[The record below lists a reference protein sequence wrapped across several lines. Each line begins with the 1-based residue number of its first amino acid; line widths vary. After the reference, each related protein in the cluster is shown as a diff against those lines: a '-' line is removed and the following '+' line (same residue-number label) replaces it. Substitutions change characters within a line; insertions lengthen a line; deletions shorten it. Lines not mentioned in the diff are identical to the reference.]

1 MQLREALDQISEIR
15 AHVARAETFRGYR
28 STVVAGSS
36 FVACS
41 AAAIQAIWI
50 PEPQQTPSAWL
61 ALWAS
66 AAAICLAA
74 TGIEMTWR
82 HRRGRSPYAAKLTW
96 MAVEQFLPCVL
107 AGGLVTAALAR
118 RAPESLALLP
128 GLWAVLFSLGVFAS
142 CRLLPRAT
150 FWVGAYYLFAG
161 VLTLAFGRGEYALSP
176 WVMVGCFGVGQ
187 AGAAVML
194 YWSLERDRG

>member
-1 MQLREALDQISEIR
+1 
-15 AHVARAETFRGYR
+15 
-28 STVVAGSS
+28 
-36 FVACS
+36 
-41 AAAIQAIWI
+41 
-50 PEPQQTPSAWL
+50 
-61 ALWAS
+61 
-66 AAAICLAA
+66 
-74 TGIEMTWR
+74 
-82 HRRGRSPYAAKLTW
+82 W

-118 RAPESLALLP
+118 GAPESVALLP

-161 VLTLAFGRGEYALSP
+161 VLALAFGRGEHALSP

-187 AGAAVML
+187 AGAAVIL
-194 YWSLERDRG
+194 YWSLERDRGERQTGARERPLRL